1 MFKGKILL
9 IASSLLL
16 GTALTAY
23 NTNLTRVNATTNEK
37 MVYSYSL
44 QKDDFS
50 TTKAE
55 TTLNNVKWNVDITWS
70 NSSDKY
76 IAFDNDKGTQ
86 FGSAKKYV
94 TKMDITLSSEKF
106 QNINKVIINTCGAKD
121 TNASLEVKVGN
132 DALGNK
138 VNLTTYESNNVDK
151 TSYTFTVGEL
161 PSLNGNISLHYN
173 QTSQK
178 AIYLKSI
185 SVYTKANT
193 TPETPDGLLST
204 LSTKSKL
211 SFNYKK
217 ETVMEEETKDTWYLK
232 PIEQTSDLKIDNNP
246 YDLLE
251 GHLLLSKDADYQ
263 NPLNISEY
271 FTSISLDAN
280 GSSNLYCG
288 GTGTNCS
295 IRLYTSIDSSKIGG
309 SLTFESKIKITN
321 VSISYK
327 WKDGTVD
334 SRVGY
339 VDYGENVDAV
349 KFGTEVQESI
359 LNIDNINSTKLTIK
373 NKNFS
378 TNTNE
383 KSKLFITSISFKFDS
398 EKVMV
403 EKVKY
408 STSNLKIR
416 LGALVD
422 YQNIWSKLSVD
433 SYGVYAATK
442 ESIDSLNITSL
453 KTYLQDNSSYSELI
467 KNVSTTNQ
475 PLRVDENGLENA
487 DGNFVMW
494 NVIVNVPEVK
504 YNADIYA
511 VAYVKLTDGNFVYL
525 NEKVTSPTKEAEY
538 YLSQENTDLSED
550 VINALKT
557 IK

>member
-23 NTNLTRVNATTNEK
+23 NTNLTKVNATTNEE

-44 QKDDFS
+44 QSGVFS
-50 TTKAE
+50 EDKTSY
-55 TTLNNVKWNVDITWS
+55 TLNNVQWDVTYTWNDSSKTYFG
-70 NSSDKY
+70 SDKT
-76 IAFDNDKGTQ
+76 KGIQ
-86 FGSAKKYV
+86 FGSSKSWLKQL
-94 TKMDITLSSEKF
+94 DFTLSSENFK
-106 QNINKVIINTCGAKD
+106 NINKVVVNTSGASNTK
-121 TNASLEVKVGN
+121 ASLEVKVGN
-132 DALGNK
+132 SLLGNK
-138 VNLTTYESNNVDK
+138 EKLTSSNS
-151 TSYTFTVGEL
+151 SYIFTL
-161 PSLNGNISLHYN
+161 SDASTLNGNISLHYS
-173 QTSQK
+173 QTTGV

-193 TPETPDGLLST
+193 TPETPDGLLSA

-217 ETVMEEETKDTWYLK
+217 ETVMEEEVKDTWYLK

-271 FTSISLDAN
+271 FTSINLDAN

-288 GTGTNCS
+288 GTETNCS

-349 KFGTEVQESI
+349 KFGTDTHESI

-383 KSKLFITSISFKFDS
+383 KSKLCITSINFKFDS

-453 KTYLQDNSSYSELI
+453 KTYLQDNSTYSELI

-487 DGNFVMW
+487 NGNFVMW

-504 YNADIYA
+504 YSADIYA
-511 VAYVKLTDGNFVYL
+511 VAYVKLTDGKFVYL

>member
-23 NTNLTRVNATTNEK
+23 NTNLTKVNATTSEE

-44 QKDDFS
+44 KSGDFS
-50 TTKAE
+50 TTKTE
-55 TTLNNVKWNVDITWS
+55 TTLNNVKWNVGITWS
-70 NSSDKY
+70 TSSKY
-76 IAFDNDKGTQ
+76 IAFDNDKGAH
-86 FGSAKKYV
+86 FGSGTKYFS
-94 TKMDITLSSEKF
+94 KMDITLSSENF
-106 QNINKVIINTCGAKD
+106 QNVNKVIINTCGAKG

-132 DALGNK
+132 DVLGNK
-138 VNLTTYESNNVDK
+138 VNLTTYDSNNVDK
-151 TSYTFTVGEL
+151 TSYTFTNGEM

-173 QTSQK
+173 QTSEK

-217 ETVMEEETKDTWYLK
+217 ETVMEEEVKDTWYLK
-232 PIEQTSDLKIDNNP
+232 PIEQTSNLTIDNNP

-263 NPLNISEY
+263 NSLNISEY
-271 FTSISLDAN
+271 FTSISLAAN
-280 GSSNLYCG
+280 GSTHLYCG
-288 GTGTNCS
+288 GTKTANTS
-295 IRLYTSIDSSKIGG
+295 IRLYTSEDSNKIGG

-327 WKDGTVD
+327 WLDGSEA

-339 VDYGENVDAV
+339 VDYGENIDAV
-349 KFGTEVQESI
+349 KFGTEEQECI

-373 NKNFS
+373 NS
-378 TNTNE
+378 
-383 KSKLFITSISFKFDS
+383 SKTSNQKLYITSINFKFDS

-453 KTYLQDNSSYSELI
+453 KTYLQDNSTYSELI

-487 DGNFVMW
+487 NGNFVMW

-504 YNADIYA
+504 YSADIYA
-511 VAYVKLTDGNFVYL
+511 VAYVKLTDGKFVYL

>member
-23 NTNLTRVNATTNEK
+23 NTNLTKVNATTSEE

-44 QKDDFS
+44 KSGDVS
-50 TTKAE
+50 TQNVDKTL
-55 TTLNNVKWNVDITWS
+55 TLNNVKWNVDITWDT
-70 NSSDKY
+70 SSKY
-76 IAFDNDKGTQ
+76 IAFDNDKGAH
-86 FGSAKKYV
+86 FGSGTKYFS
-94 TKMDITLSSEKF
+94 KMDITLSSEKF
-106 QNINKVIINTCGAKD
+106 QNVNKVIINTCGASS

-132 DALGNK
+132 DVLGNK
-138 VNLTTYESNNVDK
+138 VNLTTYDSNNVDK
-151 TSYTFTVGEL
+151 TSYTFTTGEM

-173 QTSQK
+173 QTSKK

-185 SVYTKANT
+185 SVYTKAN

-217 ETVMEEETKDTWYLK
+217 ETVMEEEVKDTWYLK
-232 PIEQTSDLKIDNNP
+232 PKEDGGSLSIDNSP
-246 YDLLE
+246 YDLLNDY
-251 GHLLLSKDADYQ
+251 LMLSKDADYQ
-263 NPLNISEY
+263 NSLNISEY
-271 FTSISLDAN
+271 FTSISLAAN

-295 IRLYTSIDSSKIGG
+295 IRLYTSSDSSKIGG

-349 KFGTEVQESI
+349 KFGTGEGT

-373 NKNFS
+373 NS
-378 TNTNE
+378 
-383 KSKLFITSISFKFDS
+383 SKESNQKLYITSINFKFDS

-422 YQNIWSKLSVD
+422 YQNIWLKLSVD

-453 KTYLQDNSSYSELI
+453 KTYLQDNSTYSELI

-487 DGNFVMW
+487 NGNFVMW

-504 YNADIYA
+504 YSADIYA
-511 VAYVKLTDGNFVYL
+511 VAYVKLTDGKFVYL

>member
-16 GTALTAY
+16 GTVLTAY
-23 NTNLTRVNATTNEK
+23 NTNLTKVNATTNEE

-44 QKDDFS
+44 QEGDISEDKTS
-50 TTKAE
+50 Y
-55 TTLNNVKWNVDITWS
+55 TLNNVKWNVTYTW
-70 NSSDKY
+70 NDSSKTYFGFDKT
-76 IAFDNDKGTQ
+76 KGIQ
-86 FGSAKKYV
+86 FGSSNNWLKQL
-94 TKMDITLSSEKF
+94 DFTLSSENF
-106 QNINKVIINTCGAKD
+106 QNINKVIVNTSGASK
-121 TNASLEVKVGN
+121 TKASLEVKVGN
-132 DALGNK
+132 SLLGNK
-138 VNLTTYESNNVDK
+138 EKLTSSNS
-151 TSYTFTVGEL
+151 SYTFTL
-161 PSLNGNISLHYN
+161 SDASTLNGNISLHYN
-173 QTSQK
+173 QTSK
-178 AIYLKSI
+178 SAIYLKSI

-217 ETVMEEETKDTWYLK
+217 ETIMEEETKDTGYLK
-232 PIEQTSDLKIDNNP
+232 PIEQISNLKIANSP
-246 YDLLE
+246 YELLNDY
-251 GHLLLSKDADYQ
+251 LLLSKDADYQ

-271 FTSISLDAN
+271 FTSISLAAN
-280 GSSNLYCG
+280 GSNNLYCG
-288 GTGTNCS
+288 GTGANCS
-295 IRLYTSIDSSKIGG
+295 IRLYTSEDSNKIGG

-349 KFGTEVQESI
+349 KFGTEEQESI
-359 LNIDNINSTKLTIK
+359 LKIDNINSTKLTIK
-373 NKNFS
+373 NKYFS

-383 KSKLFITSISFKFDS
+383 KKPKLFITSINFKFDS

-475 PLRVDENGLENA
+475 PLRVDENGLENTN
-487 DGNFVMW
+487 GNFVMW

-504 YNADIYA
+504 YSADIYA

-538 YLSQENTDLSED
+538 YLSQDNANLSED